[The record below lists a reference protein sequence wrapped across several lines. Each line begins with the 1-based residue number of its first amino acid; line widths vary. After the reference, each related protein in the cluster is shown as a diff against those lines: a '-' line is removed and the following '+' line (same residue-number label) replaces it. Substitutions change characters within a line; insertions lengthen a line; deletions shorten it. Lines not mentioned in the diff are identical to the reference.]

1 VLNSLPD
8 LTRAQ
13 PFCPRY
19 LTAKQDHGK
28 RRQIPQPRAKSTR
41 ITLSNAHTQEQ
52 STKSFYRY
60 NSICGKTEA
69 KQEGVPEP

>member
-1 VLNSLPD
+1 MLNSLPD

-19 LTAKQDHGK
+19 LTAKKNHCK
-28 RRQIPQPRAKSTR
+28 RRQIPQPRAGSKC

-60 NSICGKTEA
+60 NGICGKTEA